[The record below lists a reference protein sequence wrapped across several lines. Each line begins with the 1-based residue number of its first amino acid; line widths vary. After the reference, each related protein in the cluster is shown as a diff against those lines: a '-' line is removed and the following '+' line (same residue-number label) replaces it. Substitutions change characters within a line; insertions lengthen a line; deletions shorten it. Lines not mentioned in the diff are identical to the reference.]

1 MPGNV
6 DGLRRVG
13 VGLDLIW
20 GYEKAESEDSEYRPS
35 VVQNYFN
42 ASANSINNIAL
53 RYFEPS
59 LNRMENFM
67 TA

>member
-1 MPGNV
+1 MPGKV

-20 GYEKAESEDSEYRPS
+20 GYEKAESEDSEYRLS

-42 ASANSINNIAL
+42 VSANSTDNIVFL
-53 RYFEPS
+53 CDEHS
-59 LNRMENFM
+59 LHRM
-67 TA
+67 